1 MRLFNFVS
9 FFVGTLALLQN
20 VVAST
25 PDAASGEPVVLAI
38 AQFPETNAFSH
49 VVNGERNAILVSIE
63 SKEVERNV
71 TLKNIAGSLHHVQT
85 NKLLKNFTKTDYPI
99 PLIEGAPLQLP
110 YTFHSEFKPGEYKL
124 TVWIEYA
131 VEGKMYRVTAYDSTV
146 TVVEPESSFFD
157 LKLLST
163 YLIVAGVLSGL
174 GYYTYITLAPQ
185 PKKRKARPEVSTP
198 VGTVTATGAGGYE
211 EEWIPEHHLKKS
223 KKAKSS
229 GTATSGDEASGVESA
244 TEGRRRKG
252 KK

>member
-1 MRLFNFVS
+1 MRLFNFVG

-38 AQFPETNAFSH
+38 AQFPETNTFSH

-63 SKEVERNV
+63 SKEAERNV

-110 YTFHSEFKPGEYKL
+110 YTFHSESVQGMPGEYKL
-124 TVWIEYA
+124 TVWIEHA
-131 VEGKMYRVTAYDSTV
+131 VEGKTYRVTAYDSTV
-146 TVVEPESSFFD
+146 TIVEPESSFFD

-185 PKKRKARPEVSTP
+185 PKKRKARPEVSAP
-198 VGTVTATGAGGYE
+198 VGISLRPARVATRR
-211 EEWIPEHHLKKS
+211 
-223 KKAKSS
+223 S
-229 GTATSGDEASGVESA
+229 GSPSTT
-244 TEGRRRKG
+244 
-252 KK
+252 